1 MIVIIIRPNNNNN
14 NNNNIHISVLSY
26 VITAEVKIYQQI
38 KFRQNNQSTVEI

>member
-1 MIVIIIRPNNNNN
+1 MIVIIIRPNNNN